1 MAQRIAIIGNL
12 NIDLIIRGVSHLPAW
27 GQEALGSSHVA
38 ASAGQAGNLALALA
52 RLALPVSVISA
63 LGNDEFGRQIHR
75 DLDQAGVDLTGVERQ
90 PGGRTAVA
98 VAIVREDGERAFV
111 SDFSPLDHFDQ
122 TLVDR
127 HQSILAN
134 AEIVCLV
141 GIFCLPRYSLTD
153 MTVTLRTHQQAGRTT
168 MLDTGW
174 DPDNWQPAT
183 LAALAEVIA
192 VTDCFLPNLDEAR
205 AITGLAD
212 PISAARSLAAMGP
225 DTVVVKCGDAG
236 AVAVRGGEIAHCPA
250 LATVVADAVGA
261 GDTFNAGFLYALDAG
276 WTLPQALA
284 FANATAALYI
294 ARPNERFPDVES
306 VMEKMA
312 EYTTIPLPERPSR

>member
-90 PGGRTAVA
+90 PDGRTAIA

-111 SDFSPLDHFDQ
+111 SDFTPLNHFDQ
-122 TLVDR
+122 TQVDR

-134 AEIVCLV
+134 ADIICLV

-192 VTDCFLPNLDEAR
+192 ATDLFLPNLDEAR
-205 AITGLAD
+205 AITGRTD
-212 PISAARSLAAMGP
+212 PISAAKELAAMGP
-225 DTVVVKCGDAG
+225 GTVVVKCGDAG
-236 AVAVRGGEIAHCPA
+236 SVAVRDGEIARCPA
-250 LATVVADAVGA
+250 LPTIVADAVGA
-261 GDTFNAGFLYALDAG
+261 GDTFNAGFLYAFDAG
-276 WTLPQALA
+276 WTLTQALA

-294 ARPNERFPDVES
+294 ARPSERFPDVES
-306 VMEKMA
+306 VIEKMA
-312 EYTTIPLPERPSR
+312 EYTTIPLPERPPR